1 MDDSTLS
8 LIILGLTVALF
19 IWNRLPVDLVAV
31 LTALALWVTGV
42 LDVNQVVGGF
52 GDPVVIF
59 IASLF
64 VVSEGIYATGVT
76 TWLGQTIVQYAGL
89 NRTRLLIAITGLCA
103 VLTALITLNGAVAAL
118 LPLVVMLA
126 VRIGEPPSR
135 MLMPL
140 TFAGSAGSLLMLTGT
155 PVNIIVS
162 EAAQDAGEGAFG
174 FFSFALLGIPLVIG
188 TIAISVLLGPRL
200 LPDARPANSTTDLAR
215 HKYTLDL
222 HYALTDGFYR
232 LRVREL
238 SPLLG
243 QPLREVDLTAYPGV
257 EIIGA
262 QDSQGRPRLDGELE
276 IGDVL
281 VVTGPS
287 DHVGSLTID
296 SVLTVCMAPTQADDL
311 LTREAGMAEVVI
323 PPRST
328 LVGETVFPGMH
339 RAHDIVI
346 MAVQRMG
353 KDRGN
358 QPTTLAEGDA
368 ILVHGPWPELDEL
381 TKDRSILIVDSP
393 DLIRRQAVPWGA
405 KASVAVSILGA
416 MVVLLAT
423 GAVPPAIA
431 GLAAAT
437 AMVLTRVVGV
447 QQAYRAIS
455 WQVVV
460 LIGALI
466 PLTTAIQASG
476 AADQV
481 AEIIIDA
488 VGPGRPYLL
497 LLALFV
503 LTCALGQIVSNTATV
518 LIVAPIAVS
527 AAQATGVSVRPVL
540 MLIAVAGAA
549 SLLTPISTP
558 ANMMIMNPGGYRF
571 GDYWK
576 LGLPVMAW
584 WLVVAMLVIPRVW
597 DF

>member
-243 QPLREVDLTAYPGV
+243 QPLREVDLTAYPGWR
-257 EIIGA
+257 
-262 QDSQGRPRLDGELE
+262 SSGRR
-276 IGDVL
+276 
-281 VVTGPS
+281 
-287 DHVGSLTID
+287 
-296 SVLTVCMAPTQADDL
+296 
-311 LTREAGMAEVVI
+311 TR
-323 PPRST
+323 
-328 LVGETVFPGMH
+328 
-339 RAHDIVI
+339 
-346 MAVQRMG
+346 
-353 KDRGN
+353 RG
-358 QPTTLAEGDA
+358 
-368 ILVHGPWPELDEL
+368 
-381 TKDRSILIVDSP
+381 
-393 DLIRRQAVPWGA
+393 
-405 KASVAVSILGA
+405 
-416 MVVLLAT
+416 
-423 GAVPPAIA
+423 
-431 GLAAAT
+431 
-437 AMVLTRVVGV
+437 
-447 QQAYRAIS
+447 
-455 WQVVV
+455 
-460 LIGALI
+460 
-466 PLTTAIQASG
+466 
-476 AADQV
+476 
-481 AEIIIDA
+481 
-488 VGPGRPYLL
+488 GPGWTASWRS
-497 LLALFV
+497 A
-503 LTCALGQIVSNTATV
+503 TC
-518 LIVAPIAVS
+518 
-527 AAQATGVSVRPVL
+527 
-540 MLIAVAGAA
+540 
-549 SLLTPISTP
+549 
-558 ANMMIMNPGGYRF
+558 
-571 GDYWK
+571 
-576 LGLPVMAW
+576 W
-584 WLVVAMLVIPRVW
+584 W
-597 DF
+597 